1 MTKEMSEKFP
11 VFRLTQEAYDQLR
24 LFAGESP
31 EAYLDPEVDFAE
43 ILASRGV
50 TDYRE
55 KTDVFSDRPISLT
68 PVSKG
73 RQHRADRQALDFYNS
88 LTGITPSVAT
98 DERMWAWMTHFRL
111 HAYGLG
117 RWRQQSNTNLKNYVR
132 DHWFV
137 SSTQSSALWT
147 SNTAARTWWIAHT
160 AVKAAN
166 ASGGAFTA
174 QDALDDFSNFAVHY
188 HILATKYVF
197 IRHPDV
203 LAELVRVL
211 LNEAKG
217 IKAEDGLYALT
228 KRLNHMSGTRILD
241 VLPRAQ
247 IRKEII
253 ESTEEIMSDPDLVAD
268 RTKLRNRK
276 PFISLNLGAGVQST
290 VLALKADRGED
301 GLPRPDVAIF
311 ADTGW
316 EPPAV
321 YEHLE
326 WLESE
331 LSYEVIRV
339 DAGSSIR
346 DNVLSGIRPNGKS
359 YLGIPAHLENPDGTL
374 SVSKRQCTDDYK
386 IKPIQNWLREHL
398 GLKHGH
404 RAPKRIQVEMWLGI
418 SVDEIARKKESRD
431 EWITKRYPLIEMGVS
446 RGQLLDWFKRN
457 YPGRDLPRSACV
469 GCPYKSDAEWK
480 WLLEKD
486 PQSFYDAVFVDKALR
501 DIPVVRNA
509 ITSNGGKAYLHR
521 SRAPLA
527 EVDFS
532 DTADYDTL
540 MEEECEGLCG
550 I

>member
-1 MTKEMSEKFP
+1 MSENFP
-11 VFRLTQEAYDQLR
+11 VFQLTQEAYDQLR

-31 EAYLDPEVDFAE
+31 EAYLDPEIDFE
-43 ILASRGV
+43 EVLAGRGV
-50 TDYRE
+50 TSYTE
-55 KTDVFSDRPISLT
+55 EMDVFSDRPINLT
-68 PVSKG
+68 PTSEG
-73 RQHRADRQALDFYNS
+73 PPNRADKQALDFYNS
-88 LTGITPSVAT
+88 FTGITPSVAT
-98 DERMWAWMTHFRL
+98 NERMWAWMTHFRL
-111 HAYGLG
+111 HAYGLE
-117 RWRQQSNTNLKNYVR
+117 RWRRQSNTILANYIR
-132 DHWFV
+132 SHWFV
-137 SSTQSSALWT
+137 ESPSEGLWMY
-147 SNTAARTWWIAHT
+147 NTAARTWWIAYT

-188 HILATKYVF
+188 HILATKYLF
-197 IRHPDV
+197 IRHPVV

-228 KRLNHMSGTRILD
+228 KRLNHMSGTQILD
-241 VLPRAQ
+241 VLTRAHLRGK
-247 IRKEII
+247 ILDY
-253 ESTEEIMSDPDLVAD
+253 TEEIMSEPDLVSD

-290 VLALKADRGED
+290 VLALMSDRGEN
-301 GLPRPDVAIF
+301 GLSRPDVAIF

-331 LSYEVIRV
+331 LSYKVIRV
-339 DAGSSIR
+339 DAGSNIR

-386 IKPIQNWLREHL
+386 IRPIQTWLREHL

-418 SVDEIARKKESRD
+418 SVDEIARQKESRD
-431 EWITKRYPLIEMGVS
+431 EWITKRYPLIEKGFN

-457 YPGRDLPRSACV
+457 YPGRNLPRSACV

-480 WLLEKD
+480 WLLEND
-486 PQSFYDAVFVDKALR
+486 PQSFDDAVFVDKALR

-509 ITSNGGKAYLHR
+509 ITANGGKAYLHR
-521 SRAPLA
+521 SRTPLA
-527 EVDFS
+527 DVDFS
-532 DTADYDTL
+532 DTTDYDTL
-540 MEEECEGLCG
+540 MAEECEGLCG